1 MVNAGDKRRF
11 TMNLPGGLGEKAIKD
26 VVLAHPGV
34 GGVLER
40 HGVACVT
47 CQVGIC
53 LFKDVL
59 SIHGLSAE
67 ESAEVEREI
76 IEILNAEGG
85 LS

>member
-1 MVNAGDKRRF
+1 MGAYDE
-11 TMNLPGGLGEKAIKD
+11 LGGKAIKD
-26 VVLAHPGV
+26 VVTAHPAV
-34 GGVLER
+34 GKVLAD

-67 ESAEVEREI
+67 ESARVEAEI
-76 IEILNAEGG
+76 EEALKGKGG
-85 LS
+85 RS